1 MKEQE
6 NMQKQGY
13 LGFVGLGQMGQP
25 MALNLLQATQGA
37 MEMCVFDQQAERMTP
52 LVAQGARGADR
63 LGAVARVGGI
73 VFSMVPDDRTLLQ
86 ITLGEGG
93 ILNQLGT
100 GGIHVSCSTVSPNV
114 SEQLA
119 KLYQKHRCT
128 YLAATVLGRPDVAER
143 GALSILL
150 AGKLAAKQRVKPL
163 LASMGTRLYD
173 LGEQVEVANVA
184 KIACNFLIAS
194 AIEAMGEAAALA
206 DAYGLDRPR
215 FFQVL
220 KESPLFSGTVFEG
233 YGAMIGA
240 RDFSDNRFPVK

>member
-1 MKEQE
+1 
-6 NMQKQGY
+6 
-13 LGFVGLGQMGQP
+13 
-25 MALNLLQATQGA
+25 
-37 MEMCVFDQQAERMTP
+37 
-52 LVAQGARGADR
+52 
-63 LGAVARVGGI
+63 
-73 VFSMVPDDRTLLQ
+73 MVPDDRTLLQ

-240 RDFSDNRFPVK
+240 RDFSDNRFPVKYGLKDVELAIQVGQHHELDLPYADVAFEHLLAAQEAGRGNEDWAVLSDFARPGVSDGLFNKERF